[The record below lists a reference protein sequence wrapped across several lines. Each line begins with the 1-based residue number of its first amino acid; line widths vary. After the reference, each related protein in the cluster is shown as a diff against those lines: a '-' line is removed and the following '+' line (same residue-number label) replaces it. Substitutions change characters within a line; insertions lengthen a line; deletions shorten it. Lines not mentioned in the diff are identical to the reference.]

1 MRVINKLP
9 DSDIY
14 ILQSLITMRK
24 KQYHV
29 SRMREFIF
37 DPLTDDPLNSALTDD
52 HVYRPECIISMKGN
66 PKGAKGQL
74 FFRVRWLGHQASDD
88 TWEPW
93 TNVRKLLVLK
103 DFLSNHTNP
112 NVRALLPK
120 NINYEEVIQDMH
132 DDY

>member
-1 MRVINKLP
+1 ML
-9 DSDIY
+9 
-14 ILQSLITMRK
+14 
-24 KQYHV
+24 
-29 SRMREFIF
+29 REFIF

-74 FFRVRWLGHQASDD
+74 FFRVRW
-88 TWEPW
+88 EPW

-132 DDY
+132 DD